1 MKSLL
6 LNKIRLTNYFIFFL
20 CFYAF
25 ITLLLDKVPLDKAA
39 LTLFSANSFLY
50 GFYISPIIKSQN
62 DRIDKLHELVRRE
75 ASKIYEIAL
84 YSTRLTPSTHRK
96 TIQLLQNYI
105 LSIEKGEKYVQG
117 EEEYE
122 KLMQYLVAY
131 DGDGV
136 GKDQYKEIMKAGLSI
151 QQNRAEIDLSLKK
164 KVYRNEWL
172 IMLILFSITITFITI
187 IEIPNIFFLQLI
199 PPVLC
204 TGLTMLIVILM
215 KKSTLSHK
223 NAKTIWK
230 PLHELSQSNFRQLI
244 DTRRYKA

>member
-1 MKSLL
+1 MS
-6 LNKIRLTNYFIFFL
+6 NYFILVLFIFAL
-20 CFYAF
+20 
-25 ITLLLDKVPLDKAA
+25 ITLTVDKIFLDKAA

-84 YSTRLTPSTHRK
+84 YSKRLTPAAHRK
-96 TIQLLQNYI
+96 IIQLLQNYV
-105 LSIEKGEKYVQG
+105 LSIKKGKEYSQG

-122 KLMQYLVAY
+122 KLMQYLITY

-136 GKDQYKEIMKAGLSI
+136 GKDQYKEVMKAAFSI
-151 QQNRAEIDLSLKK
+151 QQNRAEIDLSLHK
-164 KVYRNEWL
+164 KVYRNEW
-172 IMLILFSITITFITI
+172 IVMLILFSITITFISI
-187 IEIPNIFFLQLI
+187 IEIPNILFLQLI

-215 KKSTLSHK
+215 KKSTLTHK
-223 NAKTIWK
+223 KAKTIWQ
-230 PLHELSQSNFRQLI
+230 PLHELSKSSFRRLFI
-244 DTRRYKA
+244 T